1 MIIRM
6 LCFYQYFYVDIWN
19 SNFILGL
26 QGDLQGPN

>member
-6 LCFYQYFYVDIWN
+6 LCLYQYFYVDIWN
-19 SNFILGL
+19 SDLISGL